1 MTQLI
6 GHILQRYFTYKLN
19 LGRLWFQSRGF
30 GGEMSLCFI
39 QLAHKVPLL
48 VVTLFCKRKQHIM
61 ALTLDSKLSSKL
73 LLHLVKGYYTP

>member
-6 GHILQRYFTYKLN
+6 GHVLQRYFTYKLN

-73 LLHLVKGYYTP
+73 LHLVKGYYTL